1 MNSVSFEAD
10 PAFPVS
16 LFIRSFPM
24 SDSAVGFSELDL
36 AAPLLKAVTE
46 LGYESTLPIQAE
58 CIPPLLEGR
67 DIVGIAQTGTGKTAA
82 FALPLLS
89 KIDLSNNRPQVLVLT
104 PTRELAIQ
112 VAEAFQAFARYLK
125 GFHVVPIYG
134 GQGYSFQFNQ
144 LRRGPQVI
152 VGTPGRVQDHIKRG
166 TLDLSGITS
175 FVLDEADEMLRM
187 GFVEEVEAI
196 MDETPDERQMAL
208 FSATMPHQIK
218 RIAQRYLTD
227 PAEVRIQAKTIT
239 ADNIEQV
246 YLVVPN
252 ASKFEALARI
262 LETES
267 YDGILIFSRTRV
279 QTMELAERL
288 AARGF
293 DVAPLNGDMNQQAR
307 ERTINRLKRGQVDI
321 VVATDVAAR
330 GLDVDRISLVINF
343 DIPGDSEAY
352 IHRIGRTGRAG
363 RSGKA
368 ILFASPRE
376 RNFLRSIERVTRQ
389 SLKRMEMPS
398 HDVVT
403 QKRVEKFRDKLSE
416 MMTKQ
421 QSMQFFQD
429 LSLELME
436 ELELDPMQ
444 LAAGLLCMAQQ
455 DRPLKAEDN
464 RALSSP
470 SWDDQRSSRQQ
481 PRQDRDRGPSS
492 RGGSARKALYRIE
505 VGSNDGVEI
514 RNIMGAIANE
524 TGLPGR
530 LIGQIR
536 IHPDYSTIA
545 LPDDMP
551 RDIFEHLQKTYVG
564 KKPMKITRIQ
574 GDDGYHN
581 GPPAPRRSSP
591 PPAPRRAAPAP
602 RPSAPVAK
610 PAAPAPKAEASA
622 PKPKAAKPKPEPM
635 IKLEALAQEPEAP
648 VKKPKKAAAKKKT
661 APKTAAKAAPKADPK
676 ADAKPKKKR
685 TGKPRPKKKDTK

>member
-1 MNSVSFEAD
+1 
-10 PAFPVS
+10 
-16 LFIRSFPM
+16 M

-46 LGYESTLPIQAE
+46 LGYETTLPIQAE

-166 TLDLSGITS
+166 TLDLSGITC

-196 MDETPDERQMAL
+196 MDETPAERQMAL

-218 RIAQRYLTD
+218 RIAQRYLKN
-227 PAEVRIQAKTIT
+227 PVEIRIQAKTIT

-279 QTMELAERL
+279 STMELAERL

-293 DVAPLNGDMNQQAR
+293 DVAPLNGDMNQIAR
-307 ERTINRLKRGQVDI
+307 ERTIKRLKQGQVDI

-376 RNFLRSIERVTRQ
+376 RNFLRSIERATRQ
-389 SLKRMEMPS
+389 PLHRMEMPS

-416 MMTKQ
+416 LIAKQ

-444 LAAGLLCMAQQ
+444 LSAGLLCMAQQ

-464 RALSSP
+464 RAFSSP
-470 SWDDQRSSRQQ
+470 SWDDQRSSRQ
-481 PRQDRDRGPSS
+481 PRQERDRGPSS
-492 RGGSARKALYRIE
+492 RGGPGRKALYRIE

-574 GDDGYHN
+574 GDDQYRS

-591 PPAPRRAAPAP
+591 PPRPAAPV
-602 RPSAPVAK
+602 SK
-610 PAAPAPKAEASA
+610 PAAPAPKAEAPAPKVEAPKPEAPA
-622 PKPKAAKPKPEPM
+622 PKPKASKPKPAPM
-635 IKLEALAQEPEAP
+635 IKLENLAQEPEAP
-648 VKKPKKAAAKKKT
+648 VAKPKKAATKKKT
-661 APKTAAKAAPKADPK
+661 VSKAAPKAV
-676 ADAKPKKKR
+676 AKPKKKR
-685 TGKPRPKKKDTK
+685 TGKPRTKKKDAK